1 MRWLHGN
8 PISHVLMGLKR
19 QKERTT
25 GEAAREERATGFSAR
40 DDDGGSRQESSKE
53 G

>member
-25 GEAAREERATGFSAR
+25 GEAAKERATGFSAR